1 MSRTSTE
8 PDRRAPE
15 EGVPAGAPKGLMEK
29 AKAVPQEGL
38 RLLER
43 SRARSPIVD
52 VAVRTFKRYSEDDCG
67 THAAALTYYAF
78 FAIFPLLLFAA
89 AGIGYATFGND
100 GLATRLIDA
109 GVNAVPML
117 KDVLSKEA
125 LANVQEKKDTI
136 VGVGLVLAFYTG
148 TGAIVALEHSLNN
161 VHRIATEGNW
171 FQKRL
176 KALRW
181 LLLLALV
188 AAGSVAMTS
197 LAAALPDGIGKVMSY
212 LGAFGIDVFI
222 FATAFRFLPG
232 RRTAWSDVFTGAL
245 VAAAAF
251 SVLKG
256 LGAIYLAQGA
266 EVRSATYGTLAGAA
280 TLLVASYLISQ
291 VVLLA
296 AEVNATLIERR
307 ATRTKASDRTEDG
320 A

>member
-1 MSRTSTE
+1 MSRTSTK
-8 PDRRAPE
+8 PDRSAPRDD
-15 EGVPAGAPKGLMEK
+15 VAADASKGLVEK
-29 AKAVPQEGL
+29 AKAIPQEGQ

-43 SRARSPIVD
+43 SRARSPVVD

-67 THAAALTYYAF
+67 TYAAALTYYAF

-89 AGIGYATFGND
+89 AGVGYATFGND
-100 GLATRLIDA
+100 RLAGDLIDA
-109 GVNAVPML
+109 GVKAVPML
-117 KDVLSKEA
+117 KDVLSEEA
-125 LANVQEKKDTI
+125 LDSLQQQKDTI
-136 VGVGLVLAFYTG
+136 AGVGLVLALYTG

-161 VHRIATEGNW
+161 VHRIPTEGNW

-176 KALRW
+176 RALRW
-181 LLLLALV
+181 LFLLGIA
-188 AAGSVAMTS
+188 AAGSLATTS

-212 LGAFGIDVFI
+212 AGAFAIDVFI
-222 FATAFRFLPG
+222 FATAFKFLPAK
-232 RRTAWSDVFTGAL
+232 RTGWSDVLPGAL

-251 SVLKG
+251 SVLKA

-266 EVRSATYGTLAGAA
+266 DVRSATYGTLAGAA